1 MLIGITGTIAS
12 GKSTVSGYLRERGY
26 RVIDADAL
34 VHEELKD
41 EEVIGK
47 LVARFGEGI
56 CAGGEIDRKKL
67 GERVFTD
74 EAARQ
79 FLNGLIHPRVIEKIK
94 HLATGDGLVFAE
106 VPLLYEAGIE
116 DLFDKVIVVYVDEQ
130 TVLQRRMERDG
141 IDEEFARRKLHAQM
155 DIEEKKRRADFVI
168 DNRGGAEATRRQ
180 VDTVLRRLT

>member
-1 MLIGITGTIAS
+1 M
-12 GKSTVSGYLRERGY
+12 
-26 RVIDADAL
+26 
-34 VHEELKD
+34 
-41 EEVIGK
+41 
-47 LVARFGEGI
+47 
-56 CAGGEIDRKKL
+56 
-67 GERVFTD
+67 
-74 EAARQ
+74 
-79 FLNGLIHPRVIEKIK
+79 
-94 HLATGDGLVFAE
+94 FAE

-130 TVLQRRMERDG
+130 TVLQRLMERDG